1 MFEKPRNNP
10 SFLFYLLV
18 TNIHPLKE
26 RQSHRIE
33 HYLVLDKSPRGKV
46 RRTKSSFQPSKK
58 DFSMYATVCVGVC
71 MYVCVES
78 IHRKF
83 QEINALNCYQGL
95 LRKSGIYDKRR
106 DCKWY

>member
-1 MFEKPRNNP
+1 
-10 SFLFYLLV
+10 
-18 TNIHPLKE
+18 
-26 RQSHRIE
+26 
-33 HYLVLDKSPRGKV
+33 
-46 RRTKSSFQPSKK
+46 
-58 DFSMYATVCVGVC
+58 MYATVCVGVC